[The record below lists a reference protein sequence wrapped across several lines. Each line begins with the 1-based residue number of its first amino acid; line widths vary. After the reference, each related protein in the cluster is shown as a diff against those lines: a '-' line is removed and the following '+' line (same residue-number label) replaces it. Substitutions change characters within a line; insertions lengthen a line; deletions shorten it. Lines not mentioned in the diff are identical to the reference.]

1 MPYYKIVLQ
10 YLIICWEIIWCCFR
24 LLKERCHGV
33 PYWCEQVLIDMVE
46 KRQLMILETEEGSHI
61 EESTIAPNANH
72 IKRIQYRAEHPAA
85 EFKQLNDIFLT
96 ATSVS
101 T

>member
-1 MPYYKIVLQ
+1 
-10 YLIICWEIIWCCFR
+10 
-24 LLKERCHGV
+24 
-33 PYWCEQVLIDMVE
+33 
-46 KRQLMILETEEGSHI
+46 MILETEEGSHI